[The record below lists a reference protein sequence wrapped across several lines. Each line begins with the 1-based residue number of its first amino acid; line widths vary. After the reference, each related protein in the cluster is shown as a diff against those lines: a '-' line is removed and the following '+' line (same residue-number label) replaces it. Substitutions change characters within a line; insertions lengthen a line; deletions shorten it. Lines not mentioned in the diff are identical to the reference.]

1 MKRFSWLRTVLIAF
15 ALTVMMAAP
24 SFAVETLTGTLTY
37 GGQSYTVTGY
47 WKSNA
52 KQTKV
57 KFVTSSVVKKG
68 WLQLGGYTYYLKG
81 KGKRVTGVVYIGGRY
96 YYFDNEGKQRTGLIN
111 TGDATYYFDPA
122 EHGARA
128 VGAGERVIDGNTYV
142 FNALGQV
149 LINAFDDSGNFYDAK
164 GQRIHKAT
172 IKRLIQVALQ
182 PVGST
187 MYVWGGGWNQT
198 DDGSGIESTT
208 IGVPSRWAI
217 FFRSQTKDYEAA
229 CRILESLRQTKDEP
243 AKRSKTLQSEVK
255 SLLDSY
261 NETMNMVNQYAGGS
275 MFYPFYPDQ
284 F

>member
-187 MYVWGGGWNQT
+187 MYVWGGGYN
-198 DDGSGIESTT
+198 DRRS
-208 IGVPSRWAI
+208 VPLGD
-217 FFRSQTKDYEAA
+217 FLPQP
-229 CRILESLRQTKDEP
+229 DEG
-243 AKRSKTLQSEVK
+243 L
-255 SLLDSY
+255 
-261 NETMNMVNQYAGGS
+261 
-275 MFYPFYPDQ
+275 
-284 F
+284 